1 MKYFKG
7 DESMAI
13 STHPVH
19 PLVRKT
25 AGSAALHEEAAD
37 YLPGGVTA
45 NIKYFEPYPIAMES
59 AIGARM
65 KDVDGNEYIDY
76 NLCYG
81 ALMLGHGDPRVK
93 KAILEQLSR
102 MGTTVLGTP
111 HRLEVEMAR
120 TLVDLYPGIDT
131 VRFTNS
137 GLEATL
143 LAIRLAM
150 AWTGRPKLAKFE
162 GHYHGG
168 YDQVLI
174 SVNPNRRNPDEL
186 PSVHPDSRGIPDY
199 YLNNTVVLPFND
211 LDGTEEIFRRH
222 GHELAAVIIEPVQG
236 GFIPPKME
244 FLKGLRELTRAY
256 GVLLVFDEVKTGFRV
271 GLSGAQGRYGVV
283 PDLTALGKVLG
294 GGFPVGAVGGRKEIM
309 NLCAPSPRSADI
321 LSVGSQGKERSG
333 SDTLFHSGTY
343 NGHPT
348 VLAAGL
354 ATIEVLRR
362 PGVYADVEKAAN
374 TLRAGMEE
382 ILKKFGIPGQT
393 VGVGSIFN
401 LVLGERPVNQVQDL
415 LRSELSL
422 RRKLDYALLE
432 QGIYVKPLNRFSL
445 STAHTPNVIDETL
458 DRFERG
464 VKLTVKGR

>member
-1 MKYFKG
+1 
-7 DESMAI
+7 MAI
-13 STHPVH
+13 SAHPVH
-19 PLVRKT
+19 PLVGKT
-25 AGSAALHEEAAD
+25 ARSAALHEEAAN

-59 AIGARM
+59 ASGACL
-65 KDVDGNEYIDY
+65 KDLDGNHYIDY

-81 ALMLGHGDPRVK
+81 ALMLGHGHPRVK
-93 KAILEQLSR
+93 KAVLEQLNR

-111 HRLEVEMAR
+111 HRLEVDMAR
-120 TLVDLYPGIDT
+120 ALVDLYPGIDS
-131 VRFTNS
+131 VRFANS

-174 SVNPNRRNPDEL
+174 SVNPDLRNSDQL

-211 LDGTEEIFRRH
+211 LEGTEKIFRRH
-222 GHELAAVIIEPVQG
+222 GHELAAVILEPVQG

-256 GVLLVFDEVKTGFRV
+256 GVLLIFDEVKTGFRV
-271 GLSGAQGRYGVV
+271 GLSGAQGRYGVI

-309 NLCAPSPRSADI
+309 EICAPSSRSADI
-321 LSVGSQGKERSG
+321 LSVGSKGKG

-348 VLAAGL
+348 VLAAGM

-362 PGVYADVEKAAN
+362 PGVYSEVEKA
-374 TLRAGMEE
+374 TDVLRAGMEE
-382 ILKKFGIPGQT
+382 ILKKHGIPGQT

-401 LVLGERPVNQVQDL
+401 LVLSEHPVNQVQDL
-415 LRSELSL
+415 LRSDLSL
-422 RRKLDYALLE
+422 RRKIDYALLDR
-432 QGIYVKPLNRFSL
+432 GIYVKPLNRFSL
-445 STAHTPNVIDETL
+445 STAHTPDVIEETL
-458 DRFERG
+458 DRFEWG
-464 VKLTVKGR
+464 VKQAVQGR

>member
-1 MKYFKG
+1 M
-7 DESMAI
+7 D
-13 STHPVH
+13 
-19 PLVRKT
+19 
-25 AGSAALHEEAAD
+25 SA
-37 YLPGGVTA
+37 
-45 NIKYFEPYPIAMES
+45 S
-59 AIGARM
+59 GARM

-93 KAILEQLSR
+93 RAVLEQLNR

-111 HRLEVEMAR
+111 HRLEVDMAR
-120 TLVDLYPGIDT
+120 TLVELYPGIDT

-174 SVNPNRRNPDEL
+174 SVHPKRRSENRL
-186 PSVHPDSRGIPDY
+186 PSVDPDSRGIPDY
-199 YLNNTVVLPFND
+199 YLKNTVVLPFND
-211 LDGTEEIFRRH
+211 LDGTEEILRRH

-244 FLKGLRELTRAY
+244 FLKGLREMTRAC
-256 GVLLVFDEVKTGFRV
+256 GALLIFDEVKTGFRV
-271 GLSGAQGRYGVV
+271 GLSGAQGRYGVI

-294 GGFPVGAVGGRKEIM
+294 GGFPVGAVGGRREIM
-309 NLCAPSPRSADI
+309 DICAPSARSSDI
-321 LSVGSQGKERSG
+321 LSIGSQGKESTA

-348 VLAAGL
+348 VLAAGM
-354 ATIEVLRR
+354 ATIEALRR
-362 PGVYADVEKAAN
+362 PGVYAEVEKAAEA
-374 TLRAGMEE
+374 LRAGMEE
-382 ILKKFGIPGQT
+382 ILKRNGVPGQT

-401 LVLGERPVNQVQDL
+401 LVLGE
-415 LRSELSL
+415 
-422 RRKLDYALLE
+422 
-432 QGIYVKPLNRFSL
+432 G
-445 STAHTPNVIDETL
+445 
-458 DRFERG
+458 
-464 VKLTVKGR
+464 

>member
-1 MKYFKG
+1 
-7 DESMAI
+7 MAT
-13 STHPVH
+13 SVHPVH
-19 PLVRKT
+19 PLVGKT
-25 AGSAALHEEAAD
+25 AGSAELHEEAAH

-45 NIKYFEPYPIAMES
+45 NIKYFDPYPIAMES
-59 AIGARM
+59 ASGARM

-93 KAILEQLSR
+93 KAVLEQLNR

-111 HRLEVEMAR
+111 HRLEVDMAR
-120 TLVDLYPGIDT
+120 TLVELYPGIDT

-174 SVNPNRRNPDEL
+174 SVHPNRRSKGQL

-199 YLNNTVVLPFND
+199 YLKNTVVLPFND
-211 LDGTEEIFRRH
+211 LDGTEEILRRH

-244 FLKGLRELTRAY
+244 FLKGLREMTRAC
-256 GVLLVFDEVKTGFRV
+256 GALLIFDEVKTGFRV
-271 GLSGAQGRYGVV
+271 GLSGAQGRYGVI

-294 GGFPVGAVGGRKEIM
+294 GGFPVGAVGGRREIM
-309 NLCAPSPRSADI
+309 DICAPSSRSADI
-321 LSVGSQGKERSG
+321 LSIGSQGKGRTA

-348 VLAAGL
+348 VLAAGM
-354 ATIEVLRR
+354 ATIEALRR
-362 PGVYADVEKAAN
+362 PGVYAEVEKAAEA
-374 TLRAGMEE
+374 LRAGMEE
-382 ILKKFGIPGQT
+382 ILKRNGVPGQT

-401 LVLGERPVNQVQDL
+401 LVLGEGPVNQIQDI

-422 RRKLDYALLE
+422 RRRIDYALLD

-445 STAHTPNVIDETL
+445 STAHTTDVIEETL

-464 VKLTVKGR
+464 VKQTVKGR

>member
-1 MKYFKG
+1 
-7 DESMAI
+7 MAT
-13 STHPVH
+13 SAHPVH
-19 PLVRKT
+19 PLVGKT
-25 AGSAALHEEAAD
+25 AGSAELHEEAAN

-45 NIKYFEPYPIAMES
+45 NIKYFDPYPIAMES
-59 AIGARM
+59 ASGARM
-65 KDVDGNEYIDY
+65 KDVDGNRYIDY

-93 KAILEQLSR
+93 KAVLEQLNR
-102 MGTTVLGTP
+102 MGTTVFGTP
-111 HRLEVEMAR
+111 HRLEMDMAR
-120 TLVDLYPGIDT
+120 TLVGLYPGIDT

-174 SVNPNRRNPDEL
+174 SVNPDRRSADQL
-186 PSVHPDSRGIPDY
+186 PTAHPDSRGIPDY
-199 YLNNTVVLPFND
+199 YLENTVVLPFND
-211 LDGTEEIFRRH
+211 LDGTEAILRRH

-244 FLKGLRELTRAY
+244 FLKGLRELTRAC
-256 GVLLVFDEVKTGFRV
+256 GALLIFDEVKTGFRV
-271 GLSGAQGRYGVV
+271 GLSGAQGRYGVI

-309 NLCAPSPRSADI
+309 DICAPSPRAADI
-321 LSVGSQGKERSG
+321 LSIGSQGKGRAA

-348 VLAAGL
+348 VLAAGM
-354 ATIEVLRR
+354 ATIEALRR
-362 PGVYADVEKAAN
+362 PGVYAEVEKA
-374 TLRAGMEE
+374 TEDLRAGMEE
-382 ILKKFGIPGQT
+382 ILRRYGIPGQT

-401 LVLGERPVNQVQDL
+401 LVLGEDPVSQVQDI
-415 LRSELSL
+415 LRSELPL
-422 RRKLDYALLE
+422 RRRIDYALLD

-445 STAHTPNVIDETL
+445 STAHTPDVIEETL

-464 VKLTVKGR
+464 VKQTVKGR

>member
-1 MKYFKG
+1 
-7 DESMAI
+7 MAT
-13 STHPVH
+13 SAHPVH
-19 PLVRKT
+19 PLVGKT
-25 AGSAALHEEAAD
+25 AGSAELHEEAAN

-45 NIKYFEPYPIAMES
+45 NIKYFDPYPIAMES
-59 AIGARM
+59 ANGARM
-65 KDVDGNEYIDY
+65 RDVDGNQYIDY

-93 KAILEQLSR
+93 KAVLEQMNR

-111 HRLEVEMAR
+111 HRLEVDMAR
-120 TLVDLYPGIDT
+120 TLVGLYPGIDT

-174 SVNPNRRNPDEL
+174 SVNPDRRSADQL
-186 PSVHPDSRGIPDY
+186 PSAHPDSMGIPDY
-199 YLNNTVVLPFND
+199 YLENTVVLPFND
-211 LDGTEEIFRRH
+211 LDGTEEILRRH

-244 FLKGLRELTRAY
+244 FLKGLRELTRAC
-256 GVLLVFDEVKTGFRV
+256 GALLIFDEVKTGFRV
-271 GLSGAQGRYGVV
+271 GLSGAQGRYGVI

-309 NLCAPSPRSADI
+309 DICAPPPRAADI
-321 LSVGSQGKERSG
+321 LSIGSQRKGRAA

-348 VLAAGL
+348 VLAAGM
-354 ATIEVLRR
+354 ATIEALRR
-362 PGVYADVEKAAN
+362 PGVYAEVEKATGA
-374 TLRAGMEE
+374 LRAGMEE
-382 ILKKFGIPGQT
+382 ILRRNGIPGQT

-401 LVLGERPVNQVQDL
+401 LVLGEGPVSQVQDI
-415 LRSELSL
+415 LRSELTL
-422 RRKLDYALLE
+422 RRRIDYALLD

-445 STAHTPNVIDETL
+445 STAHTPDVIEETL

-464 VKLTVKGR
+464 VKLTIKGR

>member
-1 MKYFKG
+1 
-7 DESMAI
+7 MAT
-13 STHPVH
+13 SAHPVH
-19 PLVRKT
+19 PLVGKT
-25 AGSAALHEEAAD
+25 AGSAELHEEAAN

-45 NIKYFEPYPIAMES
+45 NIKYFDPYPIAMES
-59 AIGARM
+59 ANGARM
-65 KDVDGNEYIDY
+65 KDVDGNQYIDY

-93 KAILEQLSR
+93 KAVLEQMNR

-111 HRLEVEMAR
+111 HRLEVDMAR
-120 TLVDLYPGIDT
+120 TLVGLYPGIDT

-174 SVNPNRRNPDEL
+174 SVNPDRRSADQL
-186 PSVHPDSRGIPDY
+186 PSAHPDSMGIPDY
-199 YLNNTVVLPFND
+199 YLENTVVLPFND
-211 LDGTEEIFRRH
+211 LDGTEEILRRH

-244 FLKGLRELTRAY
+244 FLKGLRELTRAC
-256 GVLLVFDEVKTGFRV
+256 GALLIFDEVKTGFRV
-271 GLSGAQGRYGVV
+271 GLSGAQGRYGVI

-294 GGFPVGAVGGRKEIM
+294 GGFPVGAVGGREEIM
-309 NLCAPSPRSADI
+309 DICAPSPRAADI
-321 LSVGSQGKERSG
+321 LSIGSQGKGRAA

-348 VLAAGL
+348 VLAAGM
-354 ATIEVLRR
+354 ATIEALRR
-362 PGVYADVEKAAN
+362 PGVYAEVEKATEA
-374 TLRAGMEE
+374 LRAGMEE
-382 ILKKFGIPGQT
+382 ILRRNGIPGQT

-401 LVLGERPVNQVQDL
+401 LVLGEGPVSQVQDI
-415 LRSELSL
+415 LRSELPL
-422 RRKLDYALLE
+422 RRRIDYALLD

-445 STAHTPNVIDETL
+445 STAHTPDVIEETL

-464 VKLTVKGR
+464 VKLTIKGQVMS